1 MTDVK
6 NIMDTVDESI
16 DSLLADLIEI
26 RHDIHSHPELGYNEK
41 RTSKLIQAFLDD
53 ASVDYVSGLAKGTG
67 VLAHLPGDAE
77 ESIGLRADIDALP
90 ILEENE
96 FAWKSVH
103 EGCMHAC
110 GHDGHTTILLG
121 TTKVLSTIAKEQTLP
136 NPVSFLFQP
145 AEEGGGG
152 GREMVKDGCLDGS
165 VIGPP
170 IKMMFGLHGWTQLP
184 LNHVATKP
192 GPMLAADI
200 GVKVTIRGTGGHA
213 AFPQVGRDPV
223 LCAANVITSVQ
234 QLTSRNTGPLD
245 SLVVS
250 LTQVHGGTTHNIIPD
265 EVVISG
271 TMRYLL
277 PETGEMAK
285 RRFKEI
291 AESIALAHGCTAS
304 VELID
309 GYPVTKNDLHAV
321 DEFFRIAKETL
332 DPNRSMPFEN
342 PVMGGEDFSY
352 YCKEVPSCFF
362 ALGLLPEG
370 QESMPSL
377 HQSTFDFN
385 DQAIAT
391 GIKMFCALALR
402 STLD

>member
-1 MTDVK
+1 MKNVG
-6 NIMDTVDESI
+6 NIMDTVDASI
-16 DSLLADLIEI
+16 DSIIDDLVEI
-26 RHDIHSHPELGYNEK
+26 RHDIHTHPELGYNET
-41 RTSKLIQAFLDD
+41 RTSKVIQAFLDE
-53 ASVDYVSGLAKGTG
+53 SSIEYVSGLAKGTG
-67 VLAHLPGDAE
+67 VLAHISGKE
-77 ESIGLRADIDALP
+77 EKSIGLRADIDALP

-121 TTKVLSTIAKEQTLP
+121 TAKVLATLAKEQELP

-184 LNHVATKP
+184 LNHVATRP

-200 GVKVTIRGTGGHA
+200 SLKVTIHGTGGHA

-234 QLTSRNTGPLD
+234 QLTSRNTDPLD

-265 EVVISG
+265 EVVVSG
-271 TMRYLL
+271 TMRYLE
-277 PETGEMAK
+277 PKTAEMAK
-285 RRFKEI
+285 NRFKEI
-291 AESIALAHGCTAS
+291 AESIALAHGCTAT
-304 VELID
+304 VELTD
-309 GYPVTKNDLHAV
+309 GYPVTKNDPHAV
-321 DEFFRIAKETL
+321 EEFFRIAKETL
-332 DPNRSMPFEN
+332 DPDRSMPFEN

-377 HQSTFDFN
+377 HQATFDFN